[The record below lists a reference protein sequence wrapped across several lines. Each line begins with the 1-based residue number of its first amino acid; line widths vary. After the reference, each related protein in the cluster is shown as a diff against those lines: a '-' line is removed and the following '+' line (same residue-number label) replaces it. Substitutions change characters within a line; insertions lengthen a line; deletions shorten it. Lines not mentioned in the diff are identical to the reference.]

1 MLVVLCF
8 SSTVDASFSLFFSTP
23 AHFWKPVGYFPF
35 RVKALTNC

>member
-8 SSTVDASFSLFFSTP
+8 SSTLDASLSLFFLLP
-23 AHFWKPVGYFPF
+23 AHCWKSVGYFPF